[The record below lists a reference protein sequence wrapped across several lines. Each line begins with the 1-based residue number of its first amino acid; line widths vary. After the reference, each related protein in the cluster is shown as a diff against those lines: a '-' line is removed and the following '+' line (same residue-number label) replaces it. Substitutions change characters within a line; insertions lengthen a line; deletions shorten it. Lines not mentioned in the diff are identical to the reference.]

1 MNIFISQNLIVSG
14 SSRRGHGLPKWCLQ
28 SDPVHC
34 AGPCKVVWKQYFI
47 IYDLYFCL
55 FQLFQDPPLDKISFS
70 LALQNVFECE
80 LALPGTD
87 YRYTK
92 PTIYSPG
99 EIFDPF
105 SRAFI
110 LLLFQY
116 YLDGQ
121 ASTKPTI
128 FCHFHIY
135 SLLLSY
141 LLSLSSL
148 VPSHHSTAILNNEV
162 STALIALFPSLRK
175 HAVWQISDFP
185 QNFHQTSF
193 PRKSLRELGNV
204 VNLVENPCHSQILCW
219 FPRLSVSHPP
229 WYYFAEV
236 HKMCRAF
243 CFNVE
248 LTS

>member
-1 MNIFISQNLIVSG
+1 MVPSEWPSTLCWTMQGGVKTIFHYLG
-14 SSRRGHGLPKWCLQ
+14 
-28 SDPVHC
+28 
-34 AGPCKVVWKQYFI
+34 
-47 IYDLYFCL
+47 CL
-55 FQLFQDPPLDKISFS
+55 FLLFQDPPLDKISFS

-99 EIFDPF
+99 ETFDL
-105 SRAFI
+105 SSCAFI
-110 LLLFQY
+110 LQQFHFFYFFLFLSY
-116 YLDGQ
+116 
-121 ASTKPTI
+121 
-128 FCHFHIY
+128 FHFHRNIIKTFV
-135 SLLLSY
+135 STCVQGFC
-141 LLSLSSL
+141 SL

-185 QNFHQTSF
+185 KNFHQTSF

-229 WYYFAEV
+229 WYYFAVV
-236 HKMCRAF
+236 HKMYKAF
-243 CFNVE
+243 CF
-248 LTS
+248 T